1 MAMAQPPMVGY
12 PSLATVTSARLRF
25 RRSWQKDANVSKTW
39 NHFTRTRFSSHYP
52 PWEAAMAYDL
62 FDELKHAQVGRDED
76 QPLVTA
82 IIIVLIAFTLYL
94 FL

>member
-1 MAMAQPPMVGY
+1 
-12 PSLATVTSARLRF
+12 
-25 RRSWQKDANVSKTW
+25 
-39 NHFTRTRFSSHYP
+39 
-52 PWEAAMAYDL
+52 MAYDL
-62 FDELKHAQVGRDED
+62 FDELKHAQIGRDED